1 MIELLY
7 SEENSRL
14 EYRAAYR
21 KIERVRRK
29 LQARLDAEGQAL
41 LEEFERLY
49 IRQTSLE
56 LQDTFADGF
65 SAAVTLLLEALD
77 R

>member
-7 SEENSRL
+7 SAETSRP

-29 LQARLDAEGQAL
+29 LQARLDTEGQAL

-49 IRQTSLE
+49 TRQTSLE

-65 SAAVTLLLEALD
+65 SAAVTLLIEALD